1 MRNVQFL
8 RSLCVALCL
17 SFVPSVL
24 AAERLK
30 PFVLAS
36 VVEASLDQAVTDVRT
51 RLAVNNFEILGE
63 YRPYEGA
70 AVVIATNDELK
81 SVSQEDRLAGFASTI
96 RVGFSESE
104 QGVQVSYLNPEYL
117 AAAYRLESDLEVT
130 RTALETGLGAQEVY
144 GSSKGL
150 TEKKLRKYHYTFGME
165 YFDDPYKLASYESQ
179 EAAIAAVEAGLAANT
194 QGVGHLYRLDLPREN
209 ASVFGVSMGPGV
221 EADQYRDDAFQMSIV
236 DFGDIKST
244 AYLPYQ
250 VLVSDGEVLAL
261 HMRFRMAVHFPDLS
275 MMGKHSFM
283 TLMPSP
289 KAIEKALKGAVA
301 GE

>member
-17 SFVPSVL
+17 FFVSSAF

-30 PFVLAS
+30 PFVLAA
-36 VVEASLDQAVTDVRT
+36 VVEASLDQALIDVRT
-51 RLAVNNFEILGE
+51 QLNNNNFDVLGE

-70 AVVIATNDELK
+70 AVVIATNDELR
-81 SVSQEDRLAGFASTI
+81 SVSKEDRLAGFASII
-96 RVGFSESE
+96 RVGLSDSE

-117 AAAYRLESDLEVT
+117 SAAYRLESDLAAT
-130 RTALETGLGAQEVY
+130 QSALEAGLGKQELY

-165 YFDDPYKLASYESQ
+165 YFDDPYKLASFESQ

-194 QGVGHLYRLDLPREN
+194 QGVANLYRLDLPREN
-209 ASVFGVSMGPGV
+209 ASVFGVSMGPGA
-221 EADQYRDDAFQMSIV
+221 EDDKYRDDAFQMSIV
-236 DFGDIKST
+236 DFGELKSS

-250 VLVSDGEVLAL
+250 ILVADGEVLAL

>member
-1 MRNVQFL
+1 MKTVLFFRAL
-8 RSLCVALCL
+8 SVALCL

-36 VVEASLDQAVTDVRT
+36 VVEASLDQTVTDVRT
-51 RLAVNNFEILGE
+51 RLAGNNFEILGE

-96 RVGFSESE
+96 RVGFSETE

-117 AAAYRLESDLEVT
+117 AAAYRLESNLEAT
-130 RTALETGLGAQEVY
+130 RTALEAGLGAQEVY

-165 YFDDPYKLASYESQ
+165 YFDDPYKLGSYESQ
-179 EAAIAAVEAGLAANT
+179 DAALAAVEAGLAANT
-194 QGVGHLYRLDLPREN
+194 QGVGHLYRLDLTREN
-209 ASVFGVSMGPGV
+209 ASVFGVSMGPGA
-221 EADQYRDDAFQMSIV
+221 EADKYRDDAFQMSIV

-250 VLVSDGEVLAL
+250 ILVVDGDVLAL

-289 KAIEKALKGAVA
+289 KAIEKALKGAIA